1 MGLLSGRPRQVK
13 GRDGLKKA
21 LRRNAPAIW
30 AKGEDHCGQLYYYY
44 RREYGS
50 GGRVIGQQVAEEL
63 GIAFYDKKLITLAAK
78 ESGFAEDII
87 ERVEQKKELSF
98 FYNLYLT
105 GQEMSLSEQVFLAE
119 CNVIRKIAEE
129 HSCVI
134 LGRCADY
141 VLQEQ
146 KNCLRVFIHAPL
158 ALRAKW
164 VREQYKV
171 NRPDLE
177 DYIRKQDKNRA
188 AYYNYFTHNKWGNPA
203 ITTSVSTA
211 ASGLPLV
218 SAF

>member
-1 MGLLSGRPRQVK
+1 MGNYIITI
-13 GRDGLKKA
+13 A
-21 LRRNAPAIW
+21 
-30 AKGEDHCGQLYYYY
+30 
-44 RREYGS
+44 REYGS

-188 AYYNYFTHNKWGNPA
+188 AYYNYFTHNKWGESRNYHLCLDSSIGIA
-203 ITTSVSTA
+203 ACVRILKDLVEEFIGGV
-211 ASGLPLV
+211 ASGNGERD
-218 SAF
+218 